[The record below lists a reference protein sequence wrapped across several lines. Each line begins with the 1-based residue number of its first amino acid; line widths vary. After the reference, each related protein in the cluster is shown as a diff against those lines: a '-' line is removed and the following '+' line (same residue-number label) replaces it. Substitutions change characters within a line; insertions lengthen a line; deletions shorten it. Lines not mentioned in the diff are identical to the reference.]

1 MLRVAAMSDAMQV
14 RFATL
19 ESIGHAI
26 ASPQPLEGLLEM
38 VTDLILQAVPSE
50 AATMFLMDPSGDR
63 LRFAVTRGPN
73 AEQLRSMSIPA
84 GQGIAGWV
92 IENNH
97 YALVPNVDK
106 DRRFCRSVDQTTG
119 FSTKS
124 LLCVPLHTR
133 HGVIGAVELINPTQA
148 EFTDAEATFVT
159 SIANQAAQLIENVR
173 LFQDRERHGATLEA
187 LQQAAR
193 WLNSTLHIKDVL
205 ERIVTAAD
213 EVIKAEAGSILL
225 VGDDGKLDFTVALGP
240 AGPDLMARKDEIRDQ
255 LEAGIVGWVAKT
267 GKAELIADTTE
278 DARFVEGPGPAIHDE
293 TGFQTKS
300 ILCVPMR
307 ARNETVGVVEL
318 INRADGKP
326 FDSNDLATLSV
337 FADDA
342 AAALTNARLF
352 ESLER
357 SYFDTI
363 NSLAIALDL
372 RDNET
377 GGHSQRVALL
387 AKEVALRLALT
398 EEEVDDVH
406 KGSLL
411 HDVGKIGVPD
421 EVLLKPGKLDD
432 EWKIMRRHV
441 LIGYRLL
448 AGIEFLKKASLI
460 PLFHHERY
468 DGKGYLAGL
477 KGEAI
482 PLGARIFAIIDA
494 YDAMTSDR
502 PYRKALGDEEARK
515 RIHEELGGQ
524 FDPRVARIFLSI
536 PPSRTQEIRETLDI
550 EHVTSHRFNVVG
562 GEEDKDTEEAREA
575 HARLKDEGVL

>member
-1 MLRVAAMSDAMQV
+1 
-14 RFATL
+14 
-19 ESIGHAI
+19 
-26 ASPQPLEGLLEM
+26 
-38 VTDLILQAVPSE
+38 
-50 AATMFLMDPSGDR
+50 
-63 LRFAVTRGPN
+63 
-73 AEQLRSMSIPA
+73 MSIPA

-97 YALVPNVDK
+97 YALVPDVDK
-106 DRRFCRSVDQTTG
+106 DRRFYRSVDQTTG
-119 FSTKS
+119 FRTKS

-133 HGVIGAVELINPTQA
+133 HGVIGAVELINPIQA

-173 LFQDRERHGATLEA
+173 LFQERERHGATLEA

-225 VGDDGKLDFTVALGP
+225 VGDDGKLDFIVALGP

-278 DARFVEGPGPAIHDE
+278 DVRFAEGPGPAIHDE

-326 FDSNDLATLSV
+326 FDDNDLTTLSV

-387 AKEVALRLALT
+387 VKEVALRLALT
-398 EEEVDDVH
+398 EKEVDDVH

-432 EWKIMRRHV
+432 DEWKIMRRHV

-448 AGIEFLKKASLI
+448 AGIDFLKKASLI
-460 PLFHHERY
+460 PIFHHERY

-524 FDPRVARIFLSI
+524 FDPREARIFLSI
-536 PPSRTQEIRETLDI
+536 PLSRIQEIRETLER
-550 EHVTSHRFNVVG
+550 EHVTSHRFNVVV
-562 GEEDKDTEEAREA
+562 GEEDKDIEEAREA
-575 HARLKDEGVL
+575 YARLKDEGVL